1 MLRSQREALIRAIRY
16 SVRHGI
22 LHARSQAFSGDPTLL
37 PRFGVSQNCW
47 DATCIFTLQRQSSY
61 DMLIAKPD
69 LKRFT
74 DSTINCPHDFLGM
87 HPVKKGKKQGLAVRA
102 FVSQAETC
110 EVVDITQDDGPRYKL
125 EKLDDAGFFEGF
137 IEDRKEVFPYRL
149 RVESNNL
156 EIRQFYDPYSFL
168 PTISN
173 DDLYLF
179 NQGNEL
185 QAYEKFGA
193 RPIVHNGVPGVAFA
207 VWAPSASRVSVV
219 GDFNWWDG
227 RYHPMRS
234 MGSSGVWEIFIPGL
248 DEGNMYKF
256 EIKAQDGGIHIKT
269 DPYGVYFE
277 SPPNN
282 ASIVFNHGNYEWSD
296 GQWMNSRQA
305 TQALDK
311 PMSVYEVHLGSW
323 KRKWDEDNRN
333 LTYRELAVELV
344 DYVLDQGF
352 THIELMPVAEHPFD
366 GSWGYQVTGFFAPT
380 QRFGNPDDFK
390 YFVDV
395 CHQRGIGIIVDWV
408 PAHFPRDAFALAFF
422 DGSHLYEHED
432 PRQGAHMDWGTLIFN
447 YGRHEVRNFLV
458 SNALAWLDLY
468 HIDGLRVDAVASM
481 LYLDYSREEGEWVP
495 NQYGGNENLEAIGFL
510 KQFNSVVH
518 DRFPGVL
525 TIAEEST
532 SFGGVT
538 NSPEHGGLG
547 FDIKWNMGWMHD
559 NLSYF
564 EKDAIHRKHHQGML
578 TFGMLYQYAEN
589 FITVF
594 SHDEVAHG
602 KGSML
607 MKMGAGTISDKA
619 QTLRALYG
627 HMWGYPGKKLIF
639 MGAEFG
645 QSDEWNFAT
654 QLQWHLNEFK
664 DHSGI
669 ASLVKDLNSLYK
681 TDPALATT
689 DFDPAGFRW
698 IACWDAD
705 SSMITY
711 LRTSADGESKIMVVC
726 HFTPLTREGYRIG
739 VPEAGKWKE
748 ILNTNSEFYGGSNFG
763 NGEGITTEPIEFD
776 SCEQSA
782 AFNIPPNS
790 TMFFKWEGK

>member
-1 MLRSQREALIRAIRY
+1 
-16 SVRHGI
+16 
-22 LHARSQAFSGDPTLL
+22 
-37 PRFGVSQNCW
+37 
-47 DATCIFTLQRQSSY
+47 
-61 DMLIAKPD
+61 MLIAKTD

-87 HPVKKGKKQGLAVRA
+87 HPVKKGSKRGLVVRA
-102 FVSQAETC
+102 YLSNAETC
-110 EVVDITQDDGPRYKL
+110 EVVDISSPEGKRYPL
-125 EKLDDAGFFEGF
+125 EKIDENGFFEGF
-137 IEDRKEVFPYRL
+137 LADRKEVFPYRL
-149 RVESNNL
+149 RVNSKNL
-156 EIRQFYDPYSFL
+156 EIRQFYDPYRFM
-168 PTISN
+168 PTLGE

-185 QAYEKFGA
+185 NAYEKFGA
-193 RPIVHNGVPGVAFA
+193 RVLEMDGVPGVAFS
-207 VWAPSASRVSVV
+207 VWAPSAKRVSVV
-219 GDFNWWDG
+219 GDFNGWDG
-227 RYHPMRS
+227 RYHPMRAL
-234 MGSSGVWEIFIPGL
+234 GSSGVWELFIPGL
-248 DEGNMYKF
+248 TVGSVYKY
-256 EIKAQDGGIHIKT
+256 EIKDQGDNNHLKT
-269 DPYGVYFE
+269 DPYGAYFE

-282 ASIVFNHGNYEWSD
+282 ASIVFDHSKYVWSD
-296 GQWMNSRQA
+296 DDWMSKRIA
-305 TQALDK
+305 HQALDQ

-323 KRKWDEDNRN
+323 KRKWNEDNRN
-333 LTYRELAVELV
+333 LTYRELATELA
-344 DYVLDQGF
+344 DYIVDQGY

-390 YFVDV
+390 FFVDAM
-395 CHQRGIGIIVDWV
+395 HQRGIGIIVDWV
-408 PAHFPRDAFALAFF
+408 PAHFPRDAFALALF

-458 SNALAWLDLY
+458 SNALCWLDRF

-481 LYLDYSREEGEWVP
+481 LYLDYSREEGEWIP
-495 NQYGGNENLEAIGFL
+495 NQYGGNENLEAIAFL
-510 KQFNSVVH
+510 KQFNSAVH
-518 DRFPGVL
+518 DRYPGVL

-538 NSPEHGGLG
+538 ASPENNGLG

-564 EKDAIHRKHHQGML
+564 AKDSIYRKHHQSQL
-578 TFGMLYQYAEN
+578 TFGMLYQYAEK

-619 QTLRALYG
+619 QTLRSLYG

-645 QSDEWNFAT
+645 QAEEWNFAT
-654 QLQWHLNEFK
+654 QLQWHLNDFK

-669 ASLVKDLNSLYK
+669 ATLVKDLNRIYVNE
-681 TDPALATT
+681 PALAET
-689 DFDPAGFRW
+689 DFDPEGFRW
-698 IACWDAD
+698 IACWDSAA
-705 SSMITY
+705 SVISY
-711 LRTSADGESKIMVVC
+711 LRTSSDGFNKILVVC
-726 HFTPLTREGYRIG
+726 HFTPLTRENYRIG
-739 VPEAGKWKE
+739 VPEAGTWKE
-748 ILNTNSEFYGGSNFG
+748 ILNTNSEFYGGDNDG
-763 NGEGITTEPIEFD
+763 NGYGIKTEPIEFD
-776 SCEQSA
+776 SCAQSA
-782 AFNIPPNS
+782 EFKLPPN
-790 TMFFKWEGK
+790 TTLFFKWEGK